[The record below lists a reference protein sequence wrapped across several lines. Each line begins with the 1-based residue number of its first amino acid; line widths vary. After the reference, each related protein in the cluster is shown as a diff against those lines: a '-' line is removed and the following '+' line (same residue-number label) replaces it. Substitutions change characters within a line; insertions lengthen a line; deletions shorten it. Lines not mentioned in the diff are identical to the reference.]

1 MLVKIWKGAF
11 MKLVKL
17 TCLLAFIIIAGCGSN
32 QPTAGNIDPSLAKIG
47 DPFRPD
53 LWPEG
58 CPNPLQ
64 PDQDPVVQLS
74 CAIQYL
80 VKLPDGTPFTNPH
93 MSWEEP
99 DLYENPDTPN
109 EALFRPGPGGG
120 NGSTNCD
127 SPSVSMSTS
136 GGGDR
141 GVFANCSGS
150 VSLTIGLGGGNPGLR
165 ATVSNGSGSV
175 TANIGGSGTTSSG
188 NYGSSSGGFATA
200 GMRDYCA
207 LYPYSSM
214 CW

>member
-1 MLVKIWKGAF
+1 MLVKILKGAF
-11 MKLVKL
+11 MKLAKL
-17 TCLLAFIIIAGCGSN
+17 ICLLTFIIIAGCGSN

-47 DPFRPD
+47 DPFKPD

-64 PDQDPVVQLS
+64 PDQDPAVQLS

-80 VKLPDGTPFTNPH
+80 VKLPDGTPFTNPS
-93 MSWEEP
+93 MSWTNP
-99 DLYENPDTPN
+99 DIFTDPDTPN
-109 EALFRPGPGGG
+109 GVLFRPGPGG

-127 SPSVSMSTS
+127 SPSVTMSS
-136 GGGDR
+136 SGGDR

-188 NYGSSSGGFATA
+188 NYGSSSGGFATS

-207 LYPYSSM
+207 LYPYSSI